1 MNATSVAVG
10 PVAQTT
16 AWLTGFDG
24 KSAAAA
30 NEVSVTLPPS
40 RPTMPDRPLHRLGEV
55 RRREGLPL
63 GRVARR
69 LGISIRDVQKQE
81 QPSSDMLLSDLYRW
95 QEALGVP
102 LAELIGEPDA
112 ALSPPVQL
120 RSLLLRV
127 MKTARSIQQ
136 KARQTSVRRLIE
148 TLVDQLL
155 EVMPEL
161 KDTGAWPSVGQRR
174 KQSDL
179 GQAFFRRLSQEFVAD
194 LEYPEEIVTDRR
206 EASH

>member
-1 MNATSVAVG
+1 
-10 PVAQTT
+10 
-16 AWLTGFDG
+16 
-24 KSAAAA
+24 
-30 NEVSVTLPPS
+30 
-40 RPTMPDRPLHRLGEV
+40 
-55 RRREGLPL
+55 
-63 GRVARR
+63 
-69 LGISIRDVQKQE
+69 
-81 QPSSDMLLSDLYRW
+81 MLLSDLYRW

>member
-1 MNATSVAVG
+1 MNATSVTAG

-16 AWLTGFDG
+16 TWVTGFDG
-24 KSAAAA
+24 KSATAG
-30 NEVSVTLPPS
+30 NEASVALPPR
-40 RPTMPDRPLHRLGEV
+40 RPTMPDRPLHRLAEV

-69 LGISIRDVQKQE
+69 LGISIPDVQERE

-102 LAELIGEPDA
+102 AAELISEPEV

-120 RSLLLRV
+120 RSQLLRV

-136 KARQTSVRRLIE
+136 MARQSSVRRLIE

-174 KQSDL
+174 KQNEF
-179 GQAFFRRLSQEFVAD
+179 GQAFYRRLSQEFVAD
-194 LEYPEEIVTDRR
+194 LEYAEEIVTDQR
-206 EASH
+206 EAS